1 MATNPANAALSV
13 TRAERFSLGV
23 IALGAL
29 CVIVLASPYKLFEL
43 DRFFV
48 PKELVLHATAAIAL
62 LALIE
67 RARRLHVR
75 RMDLLLAAFLV
86 LGLASSVFATNRWLA
101 TRSLAITVSGI
112 ALFWVARALG
122 RKGLDGAVVAAIAV
136 GTMAAAITALLQTYG
151 VHSSWF
157 SLNRAPG
164 GTLGN
169 RNFVAHLAAIGIPLM
184 VTVALRGRSAGRT
197 VLACAGSAVLAA
209 ALILSRSRGAYLAV
223 GAAAFVLLACAKVA
237 HGRVRGVR
245 RVLPL
250 LASAVLGAAVAVVV
264 PNTLDW
270 KSDSPYLDSAKG
282 LVNYRKGS
290 GKGRLVQYAN
300 SVRMSLA
307 HPVLGVG
314 PGNWAVTYPRFAS
327 PDDPSLSDENGMTAN
342 PWPSSDLVAFLA
354 ERGLPGFIALIG
366 ALALMAWS
374 ALGTLRR
381 HDDEEAVAMAM
392 GLLATL
398 AAALVVGAFD
408 AVLLLAAPSL
418 LVWTALG
425 AMSACGAPSP
435 EKEVQVAPAAARGG
449 TILVLL
455 VGALM
460 VLRSTGQL
468 TAMDLYSKSSRA
480 STLARAARMDPGNYR
495 LRIRAAQAFYDQG
508 QCKGV
513 NEQGGAAHSL
523 FPNAPAPRRLLA
535 NCR

>member
-1 MATNPANAALSV
+1 MAANSSNASQP
-13 TRAERFSLGV
+13 TSRADRVALGV
-23 IALGAL
+23 IALGAT

-48 PKELVLHATAAIAL
+48 PKELVLHATATVAL
-62 LALIE
+62 LALVE

-75 RMDLLLAAFLV
+75 TVDLLLAAFLV
-86 LGLASSVFATNRWLA
+86 LGLASSLLATNAWLA
-101 TRSLAITVSGI
+101 TRSLAVSVSGV

-122 RKGLDGAVVAAIAV
+122 RRRLDGAVVAAVAV

-151 VHSSWF
+151 VHSAWF

-197 VLACAGSAVLAA
+197 LLACAGSAVLAA

-223 GAAAFVLLACAKVA
+223 GTAAFVLLASAKLA

-245 RVLPL
+245 RILPL
-250 LASAVLGAAVAVVV
+250 LASAVIGAGVAVVL

-290 GKGRLVQYAN
+290 GKGRLVQYGN
-300 SVRMSLA
+300 SVRMAVA
-307 HPVLGVG
+307 HPLLGVG
-314 PGNWAVTYPRFAS
+314 PGNWAVVYPKFAS
-327 PDDPSLSDENGMTAN
+327 PDDPSLSDESGMTAN
-342 PWPSSDLVAFLA
+342 PWPSSDLVAFLS
-354 ERGLPGFIALIG
+354 ERGLPAFLALIA
-366 ALALMAWS
+366 ALALIAWS

-381 HDDEEAVAMAM
+381 HEDEEAVAMAM

-398 AAALVVGAFD
+398 AATLVVGAFD

-425 AMSACGAPSP
+425 ALAACGAPAREQTREVSP
-435 EKEVQVAPAAARGG
+435 GAARAAL
-449 TILVLL
+449 IAVLVL
-455 VGALM
+455 GALM
-460 VLRSTGQL
+460 VLRSTGEL
-468 TAMDLYSKSSRA
+468 IAMDLYTAATRT
-480 STLARAARMDPGNYR
+480 STLVRAARMDPGNYR
-495 LRIRAAQAFYDQG
+495 LRLRAAEGYYNQG

-513 NEQGGAAHSL
+513 IEQAGAAHAL
-523 FPNAPAPRRLLA
+523 FPNAPAPKRLLA